1 MAKSKSN
8 RILAT
13 PSEHAKKHL
22 LYVQEVGSLESIEPH
37 ISTRQNLNSYL
48 FFIVTSG
55 RGTLVYEKEVHNLET
70 GDCVWIDCRKQYA
83 HESSVTE
90 PWNLTWVH
98 FNGNQADY
106 YYQYFLTQ
114 GCHFIFKPYDLSFF
128 TNCIADIYRTQ
139 KEEKALMELETNQYL
154 TDLITYCFQANK
166 QEDTEMTSIS
176 NKLQQVREYIEA
188 HAIEKLSLDQLSEQ
202 FFISKYHLSREYK
215 NRYGITIGTA
225 LNSKRIAMAKS
236 QLRFSTDPIEQI
248 CMACGFQDA
257 AYFIKVF
264 KKAEGM
270 TPLEYRKKW

>member
-13 PSEHAKKHL
+13 PSENAKKHL

-55 RGTLVYEKEVHNLET
+55 CGTLSYEGHIHELRM

-83 HESSVTE
+83 HESSKEE

-98 FNGNQADY
+98 FNGTQASY
-106 YYQYFLTQ
+106 FYQYFLSQ
-114 GCHFIFKPYDLSFF
+114 GCRFIFKPYDLTIF
-128 TNCIADIYRTQ
+128 TNCIGGIYESQ
-139 KEEKALMELETNQYL
+139 KEEKPFMELEINQYL
-154 TDLITYCFQANK
+154 TQLITYCY
-166 QEDTEMTSIS
+166 QENRQNSSKNTSVS
-176 NKLQQVREYIEA
+176 NKLQQIREYIEG
-188 HAIEKLSLDQLSEQ
+188 HAVEKITLDLLSELYY
-202 FFISKYHLSREYK
+202 ISKYHLAREYK
-215 NRYGITIGTA
+215 KIYGTTIGNA
-225 LNSKRIAMAKS
+225 INAKRVSLAKS
-236 QLRFSTDPIEQI
+236 MLRFTEDSVEQI
-248 CMACGFQDA
+248 STQCGFQDD

-264 KKAEGM
+264 KKTEGM